1 MGGKKD
7 WNSPLVV
14 GSARRI
20 VRREGRLD
28 ESNKGRM
35 VRPENYLSI
44 LSKGSNINDNRK
56 EGAQFENCRSWA
68 RTDKTRLYPPLWS
81 SPSLGSVRCSASL
94 VA

>member
-20 VRREGRLD
+20 VRREGRSD

-35 VRPENYLSI
+35 VGPENYLSI
-44 LSKGSNINDNRK
+44 LSEGSNINDNRK
-56 EGAQFENCRSWA
+56 EGAQFENCRS
-68 RTDKTRLYPPLWS
+68 
-81 SPSLGSVRCSASL
+81 
-94 VA
+94 